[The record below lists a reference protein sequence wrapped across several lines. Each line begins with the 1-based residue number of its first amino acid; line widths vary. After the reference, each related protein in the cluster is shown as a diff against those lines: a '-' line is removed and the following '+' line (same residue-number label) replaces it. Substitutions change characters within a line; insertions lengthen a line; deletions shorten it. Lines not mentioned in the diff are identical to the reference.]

1 MDFPIIYRRFW
12 SINMKPY
19 YLFISLIVLFLCSA
33 NIIAL
38 TGESKAV
45 SEVVKNYNARGD
57 FEGVVLVAKGGRVIH
72 KQAVGLA
79 NREWKIPH
87 RLDTRFRICSITK
100 QFTAVLVMQ
109 LVEAGK
115 LNLDTPVS
123 EYLPDFRKNSG
134 GKITLRN
141 LLSSSSGLPTFD
153 DLAFW
158 QKDDE
163 QLASASF
170 TAMNYIS
177 SSSSSGLSFE
187 PGAKFNYNNADFILV
202 GAILEQISGKSF
214 EQLLQE
220 KILQPLGMKRTGIL
234 KQKEITENLA
244 SGYIKQNSQ
253 IFKEPYFHIQNYSSA
268 GAMYSTAEDMLLWN
282 TALLTNKLL
291 SEKYRNEMFA
301 PIENLGFVALG
312 SWSYPLELPN
322 GRKIT
327 VVERQGYI
335 GGFCALNIIVPG
347 SDLSLVFL
355 SNTETQTLFMTYA
368 KQGLSY
374 EVIKTLDL

>member
-1 MDFPIIYRRFW
+1 VKF
-12 SINMKPY
+12 
-19 YLFISLIVLFLCSA
+19 
-33 NIIAL
+33 
-38 TGESKAV
+38 
-45 SEVVKNYNARGD
+45 VKNYNAKGD
-57 FEGVVLVAKGGRVIH
+57 FEGVVLVAKGGKVIH

-123 EYLPDFRKNSG
+123 EYLPDFRKELG

-170 TAMNYIS
+170 TAKNYIG
-177 SSSSSGLSFE
+177 SSSSGLSFE

-244 SGYIKQNSQ
+244 SGY
-253 IFKEPYFHIQNYSSA
+253 
-268 GAMYSTAEDMLLWN
+268 
-282 TALLTNKLL
+282 
-291 SEKYRNEMFA
+291 
-301 PIENLGFVALG
+301 
-312 SWSYPLELPN
+312 
-322 GRKIT
+322 
-327 VVERQGYI
+327 
-335 GGFCALNIIVPG
+335 
-347 SDLSLVFL
+347 
-355 SNTETQTLFMTYA
+355 
-368 KQGLSY
+368 
-374 EVIKTLDL
+374 